1 MIFLNQA
8 GYLPDAEKIAVLTH
22 RAETFALRDKTTGKI
37 VYEGIPQPFGG
48 GEPDAASGDVT
59 YRADFSVFRTEG
71 EYMLCAGEG
80 TSEPFAIRK
89 AVYHRLKLDLIRSY
103 YFQRCGCALDSAHAG
118 KFAHACCH
126 TARAVLPDDPDACL
140 DLSGGWHDA
149 GDYGRY
155 VTAAATALAHMLYAY
170 ELFPDRFSD
179 FLNIPESGNGI
190 PDFLNECRYELT
202 WLLKMQRADG
212 GVFHKVSTWHHAPF
226 VMPEYDTAPLFA
238 YPVATP
244 ATADFAAV
252 TALAARIYAA
262 YDAGFAE
269 VLQKAALLSWDF
281 LEEHPEFIAFHNP
294 AGSGT
299 GEYGDFSD
307 RDERFWAAA
316 ELFSL
321 TGEQRFLDAF
331 LSLYE
336 EDFSKT
342 ALGYASTGGF
352 GALSFFLNPVFAELS
367 GTGTACPGQAKG
379 QAPAG
384 KVPAVSRQFPEHAER
399 MLSLRG
405 QIRADFIAAA
415 DACLA
420 LLARNAYPV
429 AMSPDDYHWGSNMT
443 LMNNGILLILGFL
456 FSGNAAYREAALAQ
470 LHYLLGR
477 NALGYS
483 YVTGYGT
490 RSCRFPHM
498 RTIFADDIDEP
509 IPGFVAGGPN
519 RHPSDEPGRRSIP
532 AGTPP
537 MKCYLDD
544 YGCYSLN
551 EVTIYWN
558 SPAVFV
564 TAFFDAAP

>member
-1 MIFLNQA
+1 MIYLNQV
-8 GYLPDAEKIAVLTH
+8 GYLPDSGKIAILTH
-22 RAETFALRDKTTGKI
+22 RADSFVLRDKLTGKI
-37 VYEGIPQPFGG
+37 VYEGIPQLFGG
-48 GEPDAASGDVT
+48 TAPDAASGDIA
-59 YRADFSVFRTEG
+59 YHADFADFCAEG
-71 EYMLCAGEG
+71 EYMLCAGEF

-103 YFQRCGCALDSAHAG
+103 YFQRCGRALDTAHAG

-126 TARAVLPDDPDACL
+126 TAPAILPNQPGTHL

-155 VTAAATALAHMLYAY
+155 VTPAATALAHLLYAY
-170 ELFPDRFSD
+170 ELFPDRFAD
-179 FLNIPESGNGI
+179 FLNLPESGNGM

-238 YPVATP
+238 YSVSTP

-252 TALAARIYAA
+252 AALAARIYAA
-262 YDAGFAE
+262 YDAGFAGT
-269 VLQKAALLSWDF
+269 LKQAALLSWDF
-281 LEEHPEFIAFHNP
+281 LQDHPEFIAFQNP

-299 GEYGDFSD
+299 GEYGDCSD

-321 TGEQRFLDAF
+321 TGEQRFLHAF

-336 EDFSKT
+336 ENFSKT

-352 GALSFFLNPVFAELS
+352 GALSFFMNPVFAELS
-367 GTGTACPGQAKG
+367 GTAADCMEHREDMAADPKTHALPQ
-379 QAPAG
+379 
-384 KVPAVSRQFPEHAER
+384 RFPEHAKQ
-399 MLSLRG
+399 MLSLREH
-405 QIRADFIAAA
+405 IRTDFIAAA
-415 DACLA
+415 DTCLA
-420 LLARNAYPV
+420 LLTKNAYPV

-456 FSGNAAYREAALAQ
+456 FTGKTDYREAALAQ

-483 YVTGYGT
+483 YVTGYGK

-498 RTIFADDIDEP
+498 RTVFADGIDEP
-509 IPGFVAGGPN
+509 VPGFVAGGPN
-519 RHPSDEPGRRSIP
+519 LHPSDEPGRYHIP

-537 MKCYLDD
+537 MKCYLDH
-544 YGCYSLN
+544 YACFSLN

-564 TAFFDAAP
+564 TAFFDDIL